1 MHYDDEFAD
10 DWRPPPDPYSEF
22 GDDGGWGDE
31 SFFEAPHE
39 REESFLRLDAH
50 IMTTPA
56 VGDIDGDGHLEI
68 AVAASYYFDTDYY
81 QDEVLLPPSIAFFEK
96 AVHSTS
102 PHPRSTLP
110 ARQASGHASGSIISA
125 GTIHVRVTTVHNL
138 AWHSAPVRRDAEYTI
153 PPQGRA

>member
-1 MHYDDEFAD
+1 MRRYAVHYDDEFAD

-39 REESFLRLDAH
+39 REGSFLRLDAH

-68 AVAASYYFDTDYY
+68 VVAASYYFDTDYY
-81 QDEVLLPPSIAFFEK
+81 QDEVHHPPS
-96 AVHSTS
+96 
-102 PHPRSTLP
+102 
-110 ARQASGHASGSIISA
+110 
-125 GTIHVRVTTVHNL
+125 
-138 AWHSAPVRRDAEYTI
+138 
-153 PPQGRA
+153 

>member
-1 MHYDDEFAD
+1 MHYEDEFAD

-39 REESFLRLDAH
+39 REESFLRLDSH

-68 AVAASYYFDTDYY
+68 VVAASYYFDTDYY
-81 QDEVLLPPSIAFFEK
+81 QDEVHRFPSAAFLNK
-96 AVHSTS
+96 ACPQHSTPS
-102 PHPRSTLP
+102 PHCF
-110 ARQASGHASGSIISA
+110 ASPTS
-125 GTIHVRVTTVHNL
+125 L
-138 AWHSAPVRRDAEYTI
+138 
-153 PPQGRA
+153 